1 MAVRPP
7 RTVLDNNIDGLSSQ
21 TYIAPDQSSTSYDA
35 RIAAARAAAVR
46 AAVARTTAERAEDAR
61 IAAARVAAAR
71 AARAAARTARVAAAR
86 AAAAA
91 EEDYGDIPDFE
102 VNKASMFPEMS
113 TNTMLI
119 AGGVLAVAFV
129 IFKITRR

>member
-1 MAVRPP
+1 MPLPLINRP
-7 RTVLDNNIDGLSSQ
+7 
-21 TYIAPDQSSTSYDA
+21 TSYDA
-35 RIAAARAAAVR
+35 RI
-46 AAVARTTAERAEDAR
+46 
-61 IAAARVAAAR
+61 AAAR

>member
-7 RTVLDNNIDGLSSQ
+7 RTVLDNNIDGLPSQ
-21 TYIAPDQSSTSYDA
+21 TYIAPDQSSTSYSPPPRYELPHPPPRYELLPPPYVSASTILADEESG
-35 RIAAARAAAVR
+35 
-46 AAVARTTAERAEDAR
+46 TDE
-61 IAAARVAAAR
+61 
-71 AARAAARTARVAAAR
+71 
-86 AAAAA
+86 A